1 MITPPAEISS
11 FPTGAIEDDRE
22 TMARTPPHNFE
33 AEKALLGAILS
44 NNNAYDSVSDY
55 LRGVH
60 FSDPIH
66 GKIYESVSK
75 LIERGQ
81 IADPITLKNFF
92 EQDGSLADIGGNQYL
107 VELAASMVNV
117 INAGEYGKHIHDL
130 FVKRELIDL
139 GHKVV
144 NSAYSS
150 DVDYS
155 ANQQIEE
162 AEQNLYELSETGEFD
177 GGFQPFKS
185 SVISAIEMAE
195 AAHKNEEGI
204 VGVPTGLKDLD
215 DRLGGLHKSDLV
227 IIAGRPSMGK
237 TALATNIAF
246 NAARKL
252 QESGKKSSIAFSL
265 STPFPILP
273 LMNFSFIL
281 FSISASFFPTA
292 YRKRSASPNVKPA
305 MSCAICINCS
315 W

>member
-66 GKIYESVSK
+66 GKIYESVAK

-139 GHKVV
+139 
-144 NSAYSS
+144 
-150 DVDYS
+150 
-155 ANQQIEE
+155 
-162 AEQNLYELSETGEFD
+162 
-177 GGFQPFKS
+177 
-185 SVISAIEMAE
+185 
-195 AAHKNEEGI
+195 
-204 VGVPTGLKDLD
+204 
-215 DRLGGLHKSDLV
+215 
-227 IIAGRPSMGK
+227 
-237 TALATNIAF
+237 
-246 NAARKL
+246 
-252 QESGKKSSIAFSL
+252 
-265 STPFPILP
+265 
-273 LMNFSFIL
+273 
-281 FSISASFFPTA
+281 
-292 YRKRSASPNVKPA
+292 
-305 MSCAICINCS
+305 
-315 W
+315 